1 MLKIFNSS
9 PFIFRL
15 KFKLFNLAYGPFT
28 SRSMSDSAVQLLF
41 LPSHMPYSEPFRTTT
56 GL

>member
-41 LPSHMPYSEPFRTTT
+41 LPNHMPYSEPFRTTT